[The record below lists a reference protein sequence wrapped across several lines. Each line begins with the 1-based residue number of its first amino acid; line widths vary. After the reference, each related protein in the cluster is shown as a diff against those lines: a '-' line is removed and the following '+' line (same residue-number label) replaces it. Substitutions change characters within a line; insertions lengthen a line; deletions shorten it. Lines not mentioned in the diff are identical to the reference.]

1 MTAAFSPF
9 GTLAKSRVLPGS
21 AATIEF
27 RREDPAVSVRFLKAK
42 RRLAGLG
49 GR

>member
-1 MTAAFSPF
+1 V
-9 GTLAKSRVLPGS
+9 AKSRVLSGS